1 MRVLVRGEVR
11 YPGFYKFPS
20 YKSDFFLESQ
30 SNDDFKSFESQKN
43 IAEGENES
51 RNQSI
56 NNSINIKR
64 ASENITTISDVI
76 RKAGGITAFTD
87 LSRIEII
94 RDIPLGK
101 GGGKKEPL
109 LTSIL
114 I

>member
-1 MRVLVRGEVR
+1 MRVKVIGEVR
-11 YPGFYKFPS
+11 YPGFYKFPP
-20 YKSDFFLESQ
+20 YKSDLFLESQ
-30 SNDDFKSFESQKN
+30 SDDKFSGFQSQK
-43 IAEGENES
+43 
-51 RNQSI
+51 
-56 NNSINIKR
+56 K
-64 ASENITTISDVI
+64 ITTISDVI
-76 RKAGGITAFTD
+76 RKAGGITSLTD